1 MITKIRIKN
10 FRQIKDQT
18 IDLGQSVVIIGP
30 NNGGKSTLLQ
40 AISLFAIA
48 IRAWGAE
55 RVNKRSKAQKRTGVA
70 INLEE
75 LLNISVS
82 DFKELW
88 TDLIVREGI
97 TNEEGKPT
105 AKNIRIEI
113 IAEGFT
119 SGEHWNTGFE
129 FDYGRDSLI
138 YARLTQDGNSNQ
150 YEFPEILFHEK
161 IGFLPS
167 VAGLKPTEDK
177 LEIGSILRYI
187 GSGNTS
193 DVLRNVCYLLY
204 DKEDKTNWHQFASE
218 IEGLFRVQLNP
229 PKYIPAT
236 GLLKMSYNEGGKK
249 NVDLSSLGSGT
260 KQAILLFAYLL
271 AFPNTVNLLDE
282 PDAHLEVIRQS
293 NIYDKISDIAKKNN
307 SQLIVASHSESV
319 MNRAFGKDLVIS
331 GMFGEFEQVNQ
342 EKYVKSVLREIGY
355 EEFLIARQR
364 PYILY
369 FEGTTD
375 LDFIKAFCK
384 KLGLLDVLQFI
395 EENVFPY
402 PVGNDVNKVRSHF
415 DSLRNFIPNLKGYAI
430 FDNLRRNIENNQPGI
445 IIKQWVRNEIENYLP
460 LPQSL
465 YEFGSAL
472 NLGAIWKQRF
482 REITDGNI
490 PPIALNDPTN
500 SFWINTKISDDFLT
514 PLFENFFNEAGMP
527 RGIMDKSKFYQLV
540 EFSNPNMIDNEM
552 IETINEFYSYFK
564 NEVNQ

>member
-18 IDLGQSVVIIGP
+18 IDLGQSVVVIGP

-55 RVNKRSKAQKRTGVA
+55 RVNRKSKAQKRTGVA

-88 TDLIVREGI
+88 TDLIVREGVV
-97 TNEEGKPT
+97 NEEGKPT
-105 AKNIRIEI
+105 ARNIRIEI
-113 IAEGFT
+113 IAEGYT
-119 SGEHWNTGFE
+119 NNQEWKTGFE

-138 YARLTQDGNSNQ
+138 YARLTQDNEGNL
-150 YEFPEILFHEK
+150 YEFPEILLFEK

-204 DKEDKTNWHQFASE
+204 DKEDESSWRKFVEE
-218 IEGLFRVQLNP
+218 IAGLFRVELNP
-229 PKYIPAT
+229 PKYIPTT
-236 GLLKMSYNEGGKK
+236 GLLKMSYNEGHKK

-293 NIYDKISDIAKKNN
+293 NIYDKISDLAKKSN

-319 MNRAFGKDLVIS
+319 MTRAFGKDLVIS
-331 GMFGEFEQVNQ
+331 GMFGEFERVNQ
-342 EKYVKSVLREIGY
+342 EKYVRSVLRDIGY

-384 KLGLLDVLQFI
+384 KLGFTEIYQFI
-395 EENVFPY
+395 EENIFPY
-402 PVGNDVNKVRSHF
+402 PVGNDVIRVRSHF

-430 FDNLRRNIENNQPGI
+430 FDNLRKNVDNNQPGLF
-445 IIKQWVRNEIENYLP
+445 IKQWNRNEIENYLP
-460 LPQSL
+460 LPQTL
-465 YEFGSAL
+465 YDFCTAL
-472 NLGAIWKQRF
+472 NLGAIWQQRF
-482 REITDGNI
+482 REIIDGNI
-490 PPIALNDPTN
+490 PPIALSDPSN
-500 SFWINTKISDDFLT
+500 SFWITTKISDDFLT
-514 PLFENFFNEAGMP
+514 PLFEKFWDEAGMP
-527 RGIMDKSKFYQLV
+527 RGLMDKSKFYQLV
-540 EFSNPNMIDNEM
+540 EYVNPDEINEEL
-552 IETINEFYSYFK
+552 IETIKGFYNYFR
-564 NEVNQ
+564 NEVN

>member
-55 RVNKRSKAQKRTGVA
+55 RVNKKSKAQKRTGVA

-75 LLNISVS
+75 LLNIPVS

-88 TDLIVREGI
+88 TDLIVREGV

-113 IAEGFT
+113 IAEGYT
-119 SGEHWNTGFE
+119 QNEKWITGFE

-138 YARLTQDGNSNQ
+138 YTRLTQDQDNNL
-150 YEFPEILFHEK
+150 YEFPEILLYEK

-204 DKEDKTNWHQFASE
+204 DKEDKTHWNQFTAE

-229 PKYIPAT
+229 PKYTPAT
-236 GLLKMSYNEGGKK
+236 GLLKMSYNEGQKK

-293 NIYDKISDIAKKNN
+293 NIYDKISDLAKRNN

-319 MNRAFGKDLVIS
+319 MNRAFGKDLVLS
-331 GMFGEFEQVNQ
+331 GMFGAFEQVNQ
-342 EKYVKSVLREIGY
+342 EKYVKSVLRDIGY

-364 PYILY
+364 PFILY

-375 LDFIKAFCK
+375 FDFLKAFCK
-384 KLGLLDVLQFI
+384 KLGYLDILQFI
-395 EENVFPY
+395 EEYVFPY
-402 PVGNDVNKVRSHF
+402 PVGNDVSRVRSHF
-415 DSLRNFIPNLKGYAI
+415 DALRHFIPNLKGYAI
-430 FDNLRRNIENNQPGI
+430 FDNLRREIANNQPGLF
-445 IIKQWVRNEIENYLP
+445 IKQWVRNEIENYLP
-460 LPQSL
+460 LPQTLYNFGASL
-465 YEFGSAL
+465 HAGV
-472 NLGAIWKQRF
+472 IWQQRF
-482 REITDGNI
+482 REIVDGNI
-490 PPIALNDPTN
+490 PPIALHDPSN
-500 SFWINTKISDDFLT
+500 SFWIRSKISDDFLS
-514 PLFENFFNEAGMP
+514 PLFEQFLDEAGIP
-527 RGIMDKSKFYQLV
+527 RGFMDKSKFYQLV
-540 EFSNPNMIDNEM
+540 EYVNPELIENEL
-552 IETINEFYSYFK
+552 IETITGFYKHYTGEGK
-564 NEVNQ
+564 

>member
-10 FRQIKDQT
+10 FRLIKDQT

-48 IRAWGAE
+48 IRAWGVE
-55 RVNKRSKAQKRTGVA
+55 RVNKKSKAQKRTGVA
-70 INLEE
+70 INLED
-75 LLNISVS
+75 LLNISVT

-113 IAEGFT
+113 IASGFT
-119 SGEHWNTGFE
+119 DNQSWHTGFE

-138 YARLTQDGNSNQ
+138 YARLTQDDQGNS
-150 YEFPEILFHEK
+150 YDFPEVLLNEK

-177 LEIGSILRYI
+177 LEVGSILRYI
-187 GSGNTS
+187 GNGNTS
-193 DVLRNVCYLLY
+193 DILRNVCYLLY
-204 DKEDKTNWHQFASE
+204 DKEDKSNWNTFIGE
-218 IEGLFRVQLNP
+218 IEGLFRVTLNP

-236 GLLKMSYNEGGKK
+236 GLLKMSYNEDGKK

-271 AFPNTVNLLDE
+271 SFPNTVNLLDE

-293 NIYDKISDIAKKNN
+293 NIYDKISDLAKKSN

-319 MNRAFGKDLVIS
+319 MNRAFGKDQVIS
-331 GMFGEFEQVNQ
+331 GIFGEFEQVNQ
-342 EKYVKSVLREIGY
+342 EKYIKSVLREIGY

-364 PYILY
+364 PSILY

-384 KLGLLDVLQFI
+384 KLKLDEIYRFL
-395 EENVFPY
+395 EENVYPY
-402 PVGNDVNKVRSHF
+402 PVGNDVIKVRSHL
-415 DSLRNFIPNLKGYAI
+415 DSLRNFIPNLKGFAI
-430 FDNLRRNIENNQPGI
+430 FDNLRKQVENNQPGLF
-445 IIKQWVRNEIENYLP
+445 IKQWSRNEIENYVP
-460 LPQSL
+460 IPQSL
-465 YEFGSAL
+465 YSYVDSM
-472 NLGAIWKQRF
+472 NLGAIWSGRF
-482 REITDGNI
+482 KELVSERI
-490 PPIALNDPTN
+490 PPVAMKDLNDK
-500 SFWINTKISDDFLT
+500 FWVTTKISDDFLT
-514 PLFENFFNEAGMP
+514 PLFEKFLDELGMP
-527 RGIMDKSKFYQLV
+527 KGIMDKSKFYQLV
-540 EFSNPNMIDNEM
+540 DFVDENLLDQELID
-552 IETINEFYSYFK
+552 TIKGFYNYFTD
-564 NEVNQ
+564 EVN

>member
-1 MITKIRIKN
+1 MITKIRIRN

-55 RVNKRSKAQKRTGVA
+55 RVNRKSKAQKRTGVA

-88 TDLIVREGI
+88 TDLMVREGVV
-97 TNEEGKPT
+97 NVEGKPT
-105 AKNIRIEI
+105 ARNIRIEI
-113 IAEGFT
+113 VAEGYT
-119 SGEHWNTGFE
+119 NNQEWKTGFE

-138 YARLTQDGNSNQ
+138 YARLTQDNEGNL
-150 YEFPEILFHEK
+150 YEFPEILLFEK

-193 DVLRNVCYLLY
+193 DVLRNVCYHLY
-204 DKEDKTNWHQFASE
+204 DKEDKTNWRKFVQE
-218 IEGLFRVQLNP
+218 IAGLFRVELNP

-236 GLLKMSYNEGGKK
+236 GLLKMSYNEGQKR

-293 NIYDKISDIAKKNN
+293 NIYDKISDLAKKSN

-331 GMFGEFEQVNQ
+331 GIFGEFEQVNQ
-342 EKYVKSVLREIGY
+342 EKYVRSVLRDIGY

-384 KLGLLDVLQFI
+384 RLGFIEIYQFI
-395 EENVFPY
+395 EENIFPY
-402 PVGNDVNKVRSHF
+402 PVGNDVIRVRSHF

-430 FDNLRRNIENNQPGI
+430 FDNLRKNIDNNQPGLF
-445 IIKQWVRNEIENYLP
+445 IKQWDRNEIENYLP
-460 LPQSL
+460 FPQTLYDFGTSL
-465 YEFGSAL
+465 
-472 NLGAIWKQRF
+472 NIGAIWKQRF
-482 REITDGNI
+482 RDIIDGSI
-490 PPIALNDPTN
+490 PPIALTDPSN
-500 SFWINTKISDDFLT
+500 SFWSTTKISDDFLT
-514 PLFENFFNEAGMP
+514 PLFEKFWEEAGMP

-540 EFSNPNMIDNEM
+540 EYVKPELINKELV
-552 IETINEFYSYFK
+552 ETIKGFYKYFL